1 MRTAKEIADLN
12 KWKQTAL
19 ESTKEKLPLW
29 NMLGIAHTAFQRIE
43 EFGDE
48 ESQAIAKKA
57 QEDIKQVAVRYE
69 LKQLLGMLE
78 EKMAFEID
86 PRDVYEEAK

>member
-1 MRTAKEIADLN
+1 MRTAAEIAQLN

-19 ESTKEKLPLW
+19 DSTKEKLPLW
-29 NMLGIAHTAFQRIE
+29 TMLGIAHTAFQRLE
-43 EFGDE
+43 VYGDE

-57 QEDIKQVAVRYE
+57 QEDIRMVAVRYE
-69 LKQLLGMLE
+69 LKELLGMLE

-86 PRDVYEEAK
+86 PRDVYKG